1 MYHCSMHGTCARKV
15 HFDIVD
21 GKIHNVSFEGGCNGN
36 LKALSLLVENRSAEE
51 VIKILKGVT
60 CGLKKTSCGEQ
71 FALAVEQN
79 I

>member
-1 MYHCSMHGTCARKV
+1 MHGTCARKV